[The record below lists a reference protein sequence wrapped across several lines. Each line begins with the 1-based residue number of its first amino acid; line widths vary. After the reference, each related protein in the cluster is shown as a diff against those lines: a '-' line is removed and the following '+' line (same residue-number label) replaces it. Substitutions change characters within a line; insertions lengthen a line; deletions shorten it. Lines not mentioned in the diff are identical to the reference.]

1 MWRRRHLAVSPAA
14 IRRTL
19 TGRRAL
25 RLCVFGVAGALSLVW
40 VHGSLP
46 VSVRATSAPA
56 PLAEVQSFGNRL
68 TTAGTQVEA
77 SPKAATTAGDTL
89 GAVIEVRRGSGLTT
103 VASVTDTGGDTWVK
117 AASVHN
123 RNIDEELWYAT
134 GAAGIAVTGGV
145 TVRTAV
151 PAAIAVT
158 VVEMS
163 GVATSAPLDV
173 VKTGIGTGTQP
184 TIGPSAATVDAQEI
198 AIAGVG
204 WGGSVT
210 ASGPTAGYTLLPAKQ
225 STVANERTGE
235 IAAVRVLNATG
246 TQTFTETLSASVSW
260 TGILATF
267 EAAGTPPTPTPTPT
281 GTPIK
286 HVVVIYQENHSFDEV
301 LGNWC
306 FTISRCD
313 GYDVTVPVALKGGQ
327 HVTLQQSPD
336 IVPGVAHDVK
346 SQATAIDG
354 GLMDGWGQITGCTP
368 TGTAPYGCLTYYS
381 PSQIPNLVSLA
392 NKFVVA
398 DQTFSMADSP
408 SWGGHVY
415 AVAATNDHF
424 TGDNPSIP
432 RPTPPGYVA
441 GPGWG
446 CDSNKVTPWINP
458 STGVRSMEPSCI
470 PDPAL
475 GIANGGAFAP
485 TKAQYVPTIMD
496 RLDTAGLSWR
506 LYTAPSTDPDYIWA
520 VCPSFAECLDTGQAQ
535 NMIDTSKILNDAGAG
550 TLPSYSL
557 VLDGTGAQANVVQH
571 NSMSMAVGD
580 SWIGQVVSA
589 LENGPEWDST
599 AIFITY
605 DDCGCFYDHVSPG
618 VNPDGTAQGTRVP
631 MVIVS
636 PYARAGYTDS
646 TPATFASILAYV
658 EQTFGLAPL
667 GVNDAAAYP
676 YTNSF
681 DYSQTPLAGVRM
693 QHEAVSAAEQQIL
706 NAHPPSPDDPT

>member
-19 TGRRAL
+19 TGRRVL
-25 RLCVFGVAGALSLVW
+25 RLGVFGVIGALSLVW

-56 PLAEVQSFGNRL
+56 SLGVVQNFGNRL
-68 TTAGTQVEA
+68 TTAGAQIEA

-89 GAVIEVRRGSGLTT
+89 AAVIEVRRGSGLTT
-103 VASVTDTGGDTWVK
+103 VTSVTDTGGDTWVK

-145 TVRTAV
+145 TVRTAL

-163 GVATSAPLDV
+163 GLASPAPLDLV
-173 VKTGIGTGTQP
+173 ATGIGSSAHP
-184 TIGPSAATVDAQEI
+184 TIGPTAGTADAQEI

-210 ASGPTAGYTLLPAKQ
+210 ASGPSTGYTLLPAKQ
-225 STVANERTGE
+225 STVTNEHAGE
-235 IAAVRVLNATG
+235 ATATRLLSATG
-246 TQTFTETLSASVSW
+246 TQTYAATVSASVPW
-260 TGILATF
+260 TGIIATF
-267 EAAGTPPTPTPTPT
+267 EAAATPPTPTPTPT
-281 GTPIK
+281 GSPIK
-286 HVVVIYQENHSFDEV
+286 HVVVIYQENHAFDEV

-306 FTISRCD
+306 FTTSRCD
-313 GYDVTVPVALKGGQ
+313 GYDVTVPVSLKGGQ
-327 HVTLQQSPD
+327 HVALTQSPD
-336 IVPGVAHDVK
+336 IVPGVAHDVA

-354 GLMDGWGQITGCTP
+354 GLMDGWAQIAGCTP

-392 NKFVVA
+392 TKFVVS
-398 DQTFSMADSP
+398 DHTFSMADSP

-424 TGDNPSIP
+424 TGDNPVMP
-432 RPTPPGYVA
+432 RPTPPGYDV

-446 CDSNKVTPWINP
+446 CDTNKVTPRINP
-458 STGVRSMEPSCI
+458 STGVKTNEPSCI

-475 GIANGGAFAP
+475 GIANGGAFEP
-485 TKAQYVPTIMD
+485 TPAQYVPTIMD
-496 RLDTAGLSWR
+496 RLDSAALTWR

-520 VCPSFAECLDTGQAQ
+520 VCPSFAECLDSGHAH
-535 NMIDTSKILNDAGAG
+535 NMVDTSQVLTDAAAG
-550 TLPSYSL
+550 TLPNYSL

-571 NSMSMAVGD
+571 NGMSMAVGD

-589 LENGPEWDST
+589 IENGPDWDST

-605 DDCGCFYDHVSPG
+605 DDCGCFYDHVAPG

-636 PYARAGYTDS
+636 PYAKAGYTDS

-681 DYSQTPLAGVRM
+681 DYSQTPLAGIRM
-693 QHEAVSAAEQQIL
+693 QHETVSAAEQQSL
-706 NAHPPSPDDPT
+706 AAHPPNPDDPT